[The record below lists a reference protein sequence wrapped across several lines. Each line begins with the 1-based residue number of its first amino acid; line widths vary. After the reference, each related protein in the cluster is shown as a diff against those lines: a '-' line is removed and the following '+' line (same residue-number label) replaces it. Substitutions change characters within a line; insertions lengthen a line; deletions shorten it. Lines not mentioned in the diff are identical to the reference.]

1 MKNNKNI
8 FMYSGIMHSIE
19 NDSME
24 PLITKVPGSQ
34 LKTSKE
40 PSRWYK
46 VIEKDNKKEL
56 NIGVVVEDFR
66 AGFYYS
72 FIFMLGVGFILTKC
86 FTDVDHTA
94 IIKDVFGASNVC
106 TYLYFPL
113 YIRYTMSMGI
123 CNDVWNYLRSNV
135 NIPSVDCQRRRK
147 NVAEGINLVGGVTYL
162 FHHLPNPD
170 VIMFC
175 CFS

>member
-1 MKNNKNI
+1 MP
-8 FMYSGIMHSIE
+8 
-19 NDSME
+19 D
-24 PLITKVPGSQ
+24 SQ

-46 VIEKDNKKEL
+46 VIKKDNKKEL

-66 AGFYYS
+66 TGFYYS
-72 FIFMLGVGFILTKC
+72 FVFLAGVGIILTKC

-94 IIKDVFGASNVC
+94 IIKSVFGASNLC
-106 TYLYFPL
+106 TYFDFPL
-113 YIRYTMSMGI
+113 YIHSAMCMDSSD
-123 CNDVWNYLRSNV
+123 DVWNYLLSNV
-135 NIPSVDCQRRRK
+135 NIPSVDSQRRRK

-162 FHHLPNPD
+162 FHHVPNP
-170 VIMFC
+170 VLIMFC

>member
-19 NDSME
+19 NDSIE
-24 PLITKVPGSQ
+24 LLITKVPDPQ
-34 LKTSKE
+34 LKTSKD

-46 VIEKDNKKEL
+46 VIEKDNEKEL

-72 FIFMLGVGFILTKC
+72 FIFMLGVSFTLTKC

-94 IIKDVFGASNVC
+94 IIKSVFGASNLC
-106 TYLYFPL
+106 TYFDFPPL
-113 YIRYTMSMGI
+113 HT
-123 CNDVWNYLRSNV
+123 
-135 NIPSVDCQRRRK
+135 
-147 NVAEGINLVGGVTYL
+147 
-162 FHHLPNPD
+162 
-170 VIMFC
+170 FC
-175 CFS
+175 HVYG